1 MFLPRLG
8 HALRHAVIL
17 AALVMLPTAAALA
30 QTIGYGTR
38 AQVIIH
44 AVKVHHAK
52 PVANGQALALLASLS
67 AEAGIP
73 FFAKPEEP
81 TARARLAATRRAEAD
96 PALCIRAGVSVNPA
110 VLSGSGPQMT
120 LEHGLVG
127 CPTNTAGLPVI
138 LVQDPTLEPP
148 PTSRTGEYN
157 LDVTMRYRL
166 LEQDHVQ
173 LMASLTEQALSYS
186 MDSPITG
193 NNLLAALTMMF

>member
-1 MFLPRLG
+1 MFLPQLRY
-8 HALRHAVIL
+8 ALRRAVML
-17 AALVMLPTAAALA
+17 AALVTLPSAAALA
-30 QTIGYGTR
+30 QTIGYGTQG
-38 AQVIIH
+38 QVTIH
-44 AVKVHHAK
+44 ALKIHRAK
-52 PVANGQALALLASLS
+52 PAPNGQAMALLASLS

-110 VLSGSGPQMT
+110 VMSGPQMT

-127 CPTNTAGLPVI
+127 CPTQTAGLPVI
-138 LVQDPTLEPP
+138 VVQDPALEPP

-166 LEQDHVQ
+166 LAQDHVQ
-173 LMASLTEQALSYS
+173 LMATLTEQALSYS
-186 MDSPITG
+186 LDSPITG
-193 NNLLAALTMMF
+193 NNLLAGLTMMF

>member
-1 MFLPRLG
+1 
-8 HALRHAVIL
+8 
-17 AALVMLPTAAALA
+17 MLPTAAALA

-52 PVANGQALALLASLS
+52 PAANGQALALLASLS

-73 FFAKPEEP
+73 FFAKPEE
-81 TARARLAATRRAEAD
+81 

>member
-1 MFLPRLG
+1 ML
-8 HALRHAVIL
+8 AVL
-17 AALVMLPTAAALA
+17 AALVTLPTAAALA
-30 QTIGYGTR
+30 QTIGYG
-38 AQVIIH
+38 AQGQVIIH

-52 PVANGQALALLASLS
+52 SAADGQALALLASLS
-67 AEAGIP
+67 ADAGIP

-110 VLSGSGPQMT
+110 VMSGPQMT